1 MCRIYS
7 SKIDYK
13 LQKKKLKNRWR
24 CGKNP
29 PHFQT
34 ISTYWNFW
42 LDLPVALKG
51 YLWDAVVQH
60 HFKIHTKKLWRKH
73 GGIRNSVQDISS
85 YGSCQGSFIHLLC
98 LFESLQPSCHVNPHL
113 HSHLSS
119 ACGSAS
125 NHLGVCCLHFTASL
139 IDLASSV
146 SWGDLLTLVG
156 PIWIHL

>member
-1 MCRIYS
+1 MTVC
-7 SKIDYK
+7 
-13 LQKKKLKNRWR
+13 KKT
-24 CGKNP
+24 P
-29 PHFQT
+29 PHIQT

-42 LDLPVALKG
+42 LDLPIPLKG
-51 YLWDAVVQH
+51 YVWDAVVQH
-60 HFKIHTKKLWRKH
+60 HYKIHTKKLWPKH

-146 SWGDLLTLVG
+146 SWGDLHLGWSYLNPSLGSRSQTIQWSPLIIVW
-156 PIWIHL
+156 IWGD